1 MTDGVNGLL
10 AAVEE
15 KFLKGYRVP
24 ALLAVGLEVGSSS
37 IGARAAGVRLVIARG
52 CCKCVTVG

>member
-1 MTDGVNGLL
+1 MTIGLL

-24 ALLAVGLEVGSSS
+24 ALLAVGLEVGS
-37 IGARAAGVRLVIARG
+37 ILLARRSGCRRPFGHSMSTLV
-52 CCKCVTVG
+52 

>member
-1 MTDGVNGLL
+1 MMNDLL

-24 ALLAVGLEVGSSS
+24 ALLAVGLEVGNSSV
-37 IGARAAGVRLVIARG
+37 GAQAAGGCLIIARG
-52 CCKCVTVG
+52 FRLCVTVH

>member
-1 MTDGVNGLL
+1 MEFLL

-24 ALLAVGLEVGSSS
+24 ALLAVGLEVGGILLARRSGCRRSSGYS
-37 IGARAAGVRLVIARG
+37 RENSP
-52 CCKCVTVG
+52 